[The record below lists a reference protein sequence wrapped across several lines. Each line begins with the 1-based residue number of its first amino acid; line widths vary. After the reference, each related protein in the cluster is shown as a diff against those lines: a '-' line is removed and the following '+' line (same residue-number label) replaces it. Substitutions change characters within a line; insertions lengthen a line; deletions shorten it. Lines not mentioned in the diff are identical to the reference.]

1 MTLDLFFNILRK
13 VYIHNC
19 LQTQITFSP
28 EYCLQEFL
36 NYKGHDLSV
45 RPSKVLTVGSTRCCC
60 IIIGP
65 WMTKEDAC
73 EFAKI
78 VSGKWDHT
86 ELNLRAYTSVV
97 LCQNTQF
104 KWWV

>member
-1 MTLDLFFNILRK
+1 
-13 VYIHNC
+13 
-19 LQTQITFSP
+19 
-28 EYCLQEFL
+28 
-36 NYKGHDLSV
+36 
-45 RPSKVLTVGSTRCCC
+45 
-60 IIIGP
+60 
-65 WMTKEDAC
+65 MTKEDAC